1 MVNTQ
6 RIWNIA
12 LVVAVGVFGFTL
24 GQAITN
30 IYAQP
35 VVVST
40 PVAQATLTEA
50 IQANIQSLAAL
61 ISGLVALAVA
71 VGKWIDTLRQKG
83 IIDKRWDKAI
93 DLYHKGVSSLE
104 ATDTAFKDNMV
115 IFNKFASSLAKS
127 KSLEEWYQKPEN
139 QKLLAEIKQFQDDT
153 TQELKEYYDV
163 VKPQP
168 GANSSDEKIK
178 EMASISAKLVP
189 EKAGGT
195 RVTIDSD

>member
-30 IYAQP
+30 TYAQNVTVPAP
-35 VVVST
+35 VV
-40 PVAQATLTEA
+40 QQTLTQV

-71 VGKWIDTLRQKG
+71 VGKWIDTLRAKG
-83 IIDKRWDKAI
+83 VIDKRWDKAI
-93 DLYHKGVSSLE
+93 ELYHKGVSSLE

-139 QKLLAEIKQFQDDT
+139 QKLLDEIKQFQDDT

-163 VKPQP
+163 ISPQP
-168 GANSSDEKIK
+168 GANSSDSKIK
-178 EMASISAKLVP
+178 DMAAVEAKLV
-189 EKAGGT
+189 KK
-195 RVTIDSD
+195 